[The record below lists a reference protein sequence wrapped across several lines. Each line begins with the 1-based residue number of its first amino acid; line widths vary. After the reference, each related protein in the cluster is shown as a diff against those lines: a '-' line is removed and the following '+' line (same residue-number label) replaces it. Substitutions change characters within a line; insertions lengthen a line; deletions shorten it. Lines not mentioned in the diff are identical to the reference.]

1 MNTQVASRVW
11 DHVLQSREPLV
22 QRFYSHLFIDFPQYR
37 ALFDEI
43 DEPRRRKLVG
53 TFGIAACTADDTE
66 IVHPHLMRIGKQ
78 LASLH
83 FNENDLLNFQSVF
96 VKSLAECCGENWTT
110 DCEKAWN
117 ELFENHLIPNLNHGL
132 LQ

>member
-1 MNTQVASRVW
+1 MNTLVASRVW
-11 DHVLQSREPLV
+11 DHVLQSREPIA
-22 QRFYSHLFIDFPQYR
+22 QRFYSRLFAEFPQYR
-37 ALFDEI
+37 VLFDDI

-53 TFGIAACTADDTE
+53 TFGIAACTANDTE

-78 LASLH
+78 LSSLH
-83 FNENDLLNFQSVF
+83 LNENDLLNFQSVF
-96 VKSLAECCGENWTT
+96 VKSLAECCGENWTA

-132 LQ
+132 MQ